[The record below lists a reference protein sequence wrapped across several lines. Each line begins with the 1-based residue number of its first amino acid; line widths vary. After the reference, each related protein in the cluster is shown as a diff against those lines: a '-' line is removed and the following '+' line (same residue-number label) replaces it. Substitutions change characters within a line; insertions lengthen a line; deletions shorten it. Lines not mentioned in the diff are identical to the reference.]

1 MSEFGNGVT
10 VAVEVLQDNLDLV
23 DFFRRA
29 VLEAARPGGV
39 VDAGVRRH
47 GGQAQSGAQAD
58 AVGGHLVQAG
68 FHRGKAL
75 RRRVSAGVHLVS
87 QLLHQHFQL
96 VELGVAGC
104 KVQGDGD

>member
-1 MSEFGNGVT
+1 MTSISSMSSG
-10 VAVEVLQDNLDLV
+10 APPWKP
-23 DFFRRA
+23 
-29 VLEAARPGGV
+29 RPDGA
-39 VDAGVRRH
+39 VDAGVHHH

-58 AVGGHLVQAG
+58 AMGSHLVQAV

-75 RRRVSAGVHLVS
+75 RRRVSTGIHLVS

-96 VELGVAGC
+96 VELGVTGC